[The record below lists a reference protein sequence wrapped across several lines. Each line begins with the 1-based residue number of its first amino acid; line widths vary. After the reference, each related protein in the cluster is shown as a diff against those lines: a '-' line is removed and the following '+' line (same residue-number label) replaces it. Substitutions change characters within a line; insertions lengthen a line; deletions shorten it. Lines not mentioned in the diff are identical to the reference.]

1 MSEVRRLFFT
11 ILKCVQ
17 KLVLFSL
24 IIITAVLLNIDDLR
38 WVASSCIND
47 FWVSCLRAVF
57 VFEHVLSCLEMCAE
71 ILMILSI
78 HIIWLGYLIERS
90 ILRIKALAGE
100 SITFETVVAVHLFGL
115 PPYLFHHGIIVMLA
129 GMVAFLCLWKHII
142 EKLITVGLQYFI
154 DR

>member
-17 KLVLFSL
+17 KLVFFSL

-57 VFEHVLSCLEMCAE
+57 VFEHVLSCLEI
-71 ILMILSI
+71 ILVI

-90 ILRIKALAGE
+90 VLRIKALTGE

-115 PPYLFHHGIIVMLA
+115 PPYLLHHGIIVMLA
-129 GMVAFLCLWKHII
+129 GMVAFLCLWKHMI
-142 EKLITVGLQYFI
+142 EKLITVGLQHFI

>member
-11 ILKCVQ
+11 TLKRVQ
-17 KLVLFSL
+17 KLVLFPL
-24 IIITAVLLNIDDLR
+24 IIITAVLLNIDDAR
-38 WVASSCIND
+38 WVASSCIYD
-47 FWVSCLRAVF
+47 FWVPCLRAVF
-57 VFEHVLSCLEMCAE
+57 VFEHFLSCLEI
-71 ILMILSI
+71 ILVI

-90 ILRIKALAGE
+90 VLRIKALAGE

-129 GMVAFLCLWKHII
+129 GMVAFLCLWKHMI
-142 EKLITVGLQYFI
+142 EKLITVGLQHFI

>member
-11 ILKCVQ
+11 TLKCVQ
-17 KLVLFSL
+17 KLVFFPL

-57 VFEHVLSCLEMCAE
+57 VFEHVLSCLEI
-71 ILMILSI
+71 ILVI

-90 ILRIKALAGE
+90 VPRIKALTGE
-100 SITFETVVAVHLFGL
+100 SITYETVVAVHLFGL
-115 PPYLFHHGIIVMLA
+115 PPYLFHHGVIVMLA
-129 GMVAFLCLWKHII
+129 GMVAFLCLWKHMI
-142 EKLITVGLQYFI
+142 EKLITVGLQHFI